1 MSNPVEV
8 EIIDAVLSD
17 LLDRSGVGN
26 ELEAIREDEGVWR
39 EMNATLQRI
48 VREKLNG
55 AKSR

>member
-8 EIIDAVLSD
+8 EIIDAVLHN
-17 LLDRSGVGN
+17 LMQRRGVGD
-26 ELEAIREDEGVWR
+26 EIEAFKSDEGVWR

-48 VREKLNG
+48 VRDKLNG